1 MLTWIWIGANRFVS
15 CVQHLGWQ
23 LYVVQLYVDTT
34 MIHFISE
41 GFKTSIL
48 DYVDEVQ

>member
-1 MLTWIWIGANRFVS
+1 MRIDFFVW
-15 CVQHLGWQ
+15 QHWLGW
-23 LYVVQLYVDTT
+23 QLYVDTT